1 MPYDVKCEELAR
13 HLKRGDYVRVRLS
26 ESGDWTPAFVAAASD
41 SDPSSVM
48 LLFDGAVR
56 TSGGGLIVGG
66 LPLTIDYGAQTVT
79 SLLGD
84 SYEIEVKP

>member
-1 MPYDVKCEELAR
+1 MSDR
-13 HLKRGDYVRVRLS
+13 LKRGDYVRVRLS
-26 ESGDWTPAFVAAASD
+26 ESGDWTPAFVAVASD

-56 TSGGGLIVGG
+56 SATGLLVGG
-66 LPLTIDYGAQTVT
+66 LPLTINYGAQTVT